1 MKLPLGTLPDHD
13 PFPLRSRTRPLHKL
27 PRYMAKRPLLSI
39 KIPSLIDRVGKDERT
54 PEVSWFSPF
63 TPDSP
68 SSRSQSPSMSNEL
81 VKTADAQRD
90 TADENAQQSRS
101 NVMEE
106 DEENRNTQPTISRLG
121 SRWSRRFP
129 HGCLQTMFQQVQR
142 TPTRHKHLST
152 ISVSPYSA
160 IDLQRPRRSSPHHTL
175 MNDHDGL
182 SNSRRTSNPFDY
194 LSLRRHSKIDSPTR
208 HDKTPTQ
215 LGIRPVLPVASPAE
229 MLTSI
234 HTPKHLNAPWSSTT
248 C

>member
-1 MKLPLGTLPDHD
+1 
-13 PFPLRSRTRPLHKL
+13 
-27 PRYMAKRPLLSI
+27 MAKRPLLSI

-68 SSRSQSPSMSNEL
+68 SSRSQSPSMSNGL

-90 TADENAQQSRS
+90 TVDEDDQQSRS

-106 DEENRNTQPTISRLG
+106 DEENRNIQPTISRLG
-121 SRWSRRFP
+121 SRWSRRFQ

-142 TPTRHKHLST
+142 TPTRHKHLSA

-160 IDLQRPRRSSPHHTL
+160 VDPQRPRRSSPHHTL
-175 MNDHDGL
+175 MNDQDSL
-182 SNSRRTSNPFDY
+182 SISRRTSNPFDY
-194 LSLRRHSKIDSPTR
+194 LSLRRHSKIDSPIR

-215 LGIRPVLPVASPAE
+215 LGIRPVLPVASPAK

-234 HTPKHLNAPWSSTT
+234 PTPKHLNAPWSSTT